1 VKKKE
6 EERKH
11 GLEEHGVIFTKPELK
26 PNGNKKEEEMEP
38 RLEGAWSEFCKTTF
52 FLGDKEDV
60 RGEGWYI
67 QIFKAYVTAHVA
79 ILKLKSAENKGYN
92 CHAPVLGYKG
102 NANLSAKNKHFKR
115 KRAFTTYNLNLLPYY
130 TFLLIILYKTLNP
143 PRETYYTK

>member
-1 VKKKE
+1 
-6 EERKH
+6 
-11 GLEEHGVIFTKPELK
+11 
-26 PNGNKKEEEMEP
+26 
-38 RLEGAWSEFCKTTF
+38 
-52 FLGDKEDV
+52 
-60 RGEGWYI
+60 
-67 QIFKAYVTAHVA
+67 VTAHVA